1 MVLGIIGIN
10 LFSGAKKQL
19 ESLAVSLQSFLM
31 AWQLLQSALSADKK
45 CLEFISPWVEM

>member
-19 ESLAVSLQSFLM
+19 ESLAVSLKSFLM
-31 AWQLLQSALSADKK
+31 AWQLLQLALSANKK
-45 CLEFISPWVEM
+45 CLEFISRWVEM

>member
-19 ESLAVSLQSFLM
+19 ESLAVSLESFLM
-31 AWQLLQSALSADKK
+31 AWQLLQLAVHADKK
-45 CLEFISPWVEM
+45 CLEFSSHWVEM

>member
-19 ESLAVSLQSFLM
+19 ESLAVSLKSFLM
-31 AWQLLQSALSADKK
+31 AWQLLQLAVSADKK
-45 CLEFISPWVEM
+45 CLEFIRQWVEM